1 MLSSP
6 VKMQYIDCMKCENC
20 GKEASVF
27 YIFPS
32 SDGSEERLCHNCVV
46 SKAYIWN
53 SMAQD
58 SDNSALACPE
68 CSWTIMQFRAS
79 GKIGCTECIKTF
91 KHSVDALKRRLL
103 ARKPYKGKRPEEKPA
118 KGHDDILQNE
128 LKALNMAMKEAIL
141 KEDFEAAAIYRDK
154 LFGKTGEYEF

>member
-1 MLSSP
+1 
-6 VKMQYIDCMKCENC
+6 MKCENC

-68 CSWTIMQFRAS
+68 CSWTIMQFRES
-79 GKIGCTECIKTF
+79 GKIGCTECINIF
-91 KHSVDALKRRLL
+91 KHSVDVLKRRQL
-103 ARKPYKGKRPEEKPA
+103 ARKPYKGKRPEKLVQ
-118 KGHDDILQNE
+118 KHDGILQNE
-128 LKALNMAMKEAIL
+128 LEAWNMAMKEAIL
-141 KEDFEAAAIYRDK
+141 KEDFEAAALYRDK
-154 LFGKTGEYEF
+154 LLGKTGEYGL